1 MIYNKFIYLLVFM
14 VAFGLPVY
22 SSQKASVEYNERRID
37 YSVIDRQQ
45 VLTEAD
51 SFFDKYEET
60 NESKYLTT
68 AMAKYY
74 ILTRINPTDLY
85 STVQLAKTYDI
96 NKNDRQAKKY
106 FNVAMDI
113 NKNDAYFNYN
123 FAEYYY
129 ARKDYKRALK
139 YYEKAYKN
147 GYSENFDTNLKIATI
162 YEKFADLEKA
172 KYYYEK
178 TNSIK
183 KTQRIDKKINNI
195 KKLNYEKSE
204 YYGTSKK

>member
-1 MIYNKFIYLLVFM
+1 MIYNKFLHLALLLVIFC
-14 VAFGLPVY
+14 APVY
-22 SSQKASVEYNERRID
+22 SAQKASVEYNERRID
-37 YSVIDRQQ
+37 YSVINYQE
-45 VLTEAD
+45 VLSDAD
-51 SFFDKYEET
+51 LFFDKYEET
-60 NESKYLTT
+60 NEIKYLTT

-74 ILTRINPTDLY
+74 ILTRINPTDIY
-85 STVQLAKTYDI
+85 STVQLARTYSL
-96 NKNDRQAKKY
+96 NKNDKHAKKY

-113 NKNDAYFNYN
+113 DKNNPYFNYN
-123 FAEYYY
+123 FAEFYY

-139 YYEKAYKN
+139 YYKKAYKN
-147 GYSENFDTNLKIATI
+147 GYAEDYDLNLKIATI

-178 TNSIK
+178 AYTIK
-183 KTQRIDKKINNI
+183 KTQKIEKKISNI